1 MIVVG
6 NPYRTSINSWAR
18 NLIQNQGQYL
28 INANVLGF
36 QATPKQ
42 RPDKPVHT
50 PKKSPEAYV
59 APKTAMEPSDLGLV
73 KVKCL
78 ECRKCY

>member
-42 RPDKPVHT
+42 RPDKPVQT
-50 PKKSPEAYV
+50 PKKSPEAL
-59 APKTAMEPSDLGLV
+59 KTAMEPSDLGLV